1 MEKNI
6 TLLSN
11 IRMLRTLK
19 GIKVETMAKKLG
31 ISKGE
36 YSKIENNYRK
46 NLDKYIGNIASIL
59 DVNVELIYTPLNNK
73 EEFIKLLI
81 SDNR

>member
-1 MEKNI
+1 MKKYNE
-6 TLLSN
+6 LLFN

-36 YSKIENNYRK
+36 YSKIENNQRK
-46 NLDKYIGNIASIL
+46 NLEKYLQKIAFIL
-59 DVNVELIYTPLNNK
+59 NVQIETIYQSKLNN
-73 EEFIKLLI
+73 EEFIRHSANK
-81 SDNR
+81 